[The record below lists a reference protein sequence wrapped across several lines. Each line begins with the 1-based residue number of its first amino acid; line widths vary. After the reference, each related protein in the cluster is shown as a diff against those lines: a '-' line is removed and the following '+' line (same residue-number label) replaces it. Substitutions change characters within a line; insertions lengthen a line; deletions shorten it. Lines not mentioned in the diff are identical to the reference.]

1 MLVELHIV
9 IMMMVTMMVIS
20 ASYFIIA
27 IIDNNIFLPF
37 RWSFI
42 PSLEF
47 LFGANY
53 CAPVIQPEANI
64 EQAQNKA
71 TRGTSGDQ
79 SAMILD
85 PPPPPPPKKR

>member
-9 IMMMVTMMVIS
+9 IMMMVTMMVIIS
-20 ASYFIIA
+20 SYFITA
-27 IIDNNIFLPF
+27 ITDNNIFLPY
-37 RWSFI
+37 RWSFT
-42 PSLEF
+42 PSHES

-53 CAPVIQPEANI
+53 CPPVIQPEANI

-79 SAMILD
+79 S
-85 PPPPPPPKKR
+85 